1 MGQRRFPP
9 LTPDEVQAIL
19 RARGFE
25 KKRQDGSHA
34 QWERLPDGRRTRSI
48 VTVDVSRSE
57 FCEDLMKSMIRQS
70 NLTREE
76 FYSATKRTARKA
88 NVGFSETLEVGAQ

>member
-9 LTPDEVQAIL
+9 LTPGEVEAIL

-34 QWERLPDGRRTRSI
+34 QWERAADAQRLRSV

-57 FCEDLMKSMIRQS
+57 FREELMKSMIRQS
-70 NLTREE
+70 NPTREE
-76 FYSATKRTARKA
+76 FYSATKRPALKA
-88 NVGFSETLEVGAQ
+88 GVPFRATVEA

>member
-19 RARGFE
+19 RARGFQ

-34 QWERLPDGRRTRSI
+34 QWERLADGKHPRSI
-48 VTVDVSRSE
+48 VTVDIGRPE
-57 FCEDLMKSMIRQS
+57 FREDLIKSMIRQS

-76 FYSATKRTARKA
+76 FYSSTKRTAKKA
-88 NVGFSETLEVGAQ
+88 NVAFCVTLDA